1 MTPAAAQ
8 SIVRRRQK
16 ARRDYSAF
24 AALLDTPGNLVTGVT
39 LPAAAEVYVSTT
51 SALLA
56 TTNLLTVAPARALA
70 APAQAAGAKHHAG
83 RLGATAAV
91 SKAAGAPGTVS
102 LYVRDPAG
110 VPRLIAQG

>member
-1 MTPAAAQ
+1 MIPAVVLHNT
-8 SIVRRRQK
+8 IRRQK
-16 ARRDYSAF
+16 ARRDFSAF
-24 AALLDTPGNLVTGVT
+24 AALVDTPGNLVTGVV
-39 LPAAAEVYVSTT
+39 LPAAADVYVSTT
-51 SALLA
+51 SVLA
-56 TTNLLTVAPARALA
+56 AATNLLTVAPARPLG
-70 APAQAAGAKHHAG
+70 APAGAAGAKHHAG